1 MAEGESGLHVNSVPV
16 FLELPLACVDCSLT
30 AHSSRNSTKP
40 DGTSGALLVWST
52 TDCQN
57 KVSMF
62 ARERSGCYFELKT
75 LKEDML
81 SNRLHTNNLTC
92 DREGRLGITVHLYY
106 KKRAHPEIFFAFGHC
121 LKIVG

>member
-62 ARERSGCYFELKT
+62 ARERSGCYFELTT

-81 SNRLHTNNLTC
+81 SNGSHTNNITC
-92 DREGRLGITVHLYY
+92 DREGRLALLMEEQDG
-106 KKRAHPEIFFAFGHC
+106 KRFR
-121 LKIVG
+121 